1 MSILIAF
8 FLARFRVIFAQAP
21 PQAPIVIRN
30 LRVQHYKSLSNIDV
44 SLGPL
49 TLLVGP
55 NGSGKSNLVDALR
68 FIRDSV
74 AQGIDHAI
82 NDRGGIDIIR
92 QFSRTRPYII
102 TFEITFDLDS
112 LDDIILPHDLA
123 KYSGHTPVG
132 YYALKIGSKRGDF
145 FVQEETASWPA
156 TDWELQDDHVEP
168 KAHIN
173 AYSFHRNSNGDVY
186 VNNEPARV
194 RALPNQ
200 LAIPSFS
207 PHQFLGGSIGQLLLR
222 QLRFSAIYPNV
233 LREPKRPDTERRL
246 REDCSNWASVIRAMR
261 QRDQSKRSVDK
272 VLEYME
278 HVMPELENVTVKN
291 VGGYLVPQFLI
302 QEKRGSTGH
311 YFDPIQLSDGTLRL
325 FAILLALY
333 QAPNPPFLAIEEPEQ
348 TVHPGVLALLAEA
361 FHEVANHTQLLITT
375 HSPYMLDHVDPHSI
389 RVVNAKNGET
399 QVSKIKDSQVKAVQN
414 QLMSMSEIM
423 HLDGLL
429 PDHL

>member
-1 MSILIAF
+1 MIT
-8 FLARFRVIFAQAP
+8 
-21 PQAPIVIRN
+21 N
-30 LRVQHYKSLSNIDV
+30 LRVQHFKSLSNIDV

-74 AQGIDHAI
+74 AQGIDHAV

-102 TFEITFDLDS
+102 TFEISFDLS
-112 LDDIILPHDLA
+112 TLDNILLPREQMSA
-123 KYSGHTPVG
+123 SGLKPVG
-132 YYALKIGSKRGDF
+132 NYALKIGSKKGEF
-145 FVQEETASWPA
+145 FVQEETATWPA
-156 TDWELQDDHVEP
+156 GDWSFEEEGKPEP
-168 KAHIN
+168 KIRQFN
-173 AYSFHRNSNGDVY
+173 FYRNSDGEIF
-186 VNNEPARV
+186 VNEESSRV

-207 PHQFLGGSIGQLLLR
+207 APHILGGSIGQQLLR

-272 VLEYME
+272 VLEYMA
-278 HVMPELENVTVKN
+278 HVMPDLDNVTVKN

-302 QEKRGSTGH
+302 KERQGSSGH

-325 FAILLALY
+325 FAIFLALY
-333 QAPNPPFLAIEEPEQ
+333 QEPHPPFIAIEEPEQ

-375 HSPYMLDHVDPHSI
+375 HSPYMLDHVAPSSI
-389 RVVNAKNGET
+389 RVVNAKHGET
-399 QVSKIKDSQVKAVQN
+399 QVAEIKESQVKAVRN

-429 PDHL
+429 PNIK